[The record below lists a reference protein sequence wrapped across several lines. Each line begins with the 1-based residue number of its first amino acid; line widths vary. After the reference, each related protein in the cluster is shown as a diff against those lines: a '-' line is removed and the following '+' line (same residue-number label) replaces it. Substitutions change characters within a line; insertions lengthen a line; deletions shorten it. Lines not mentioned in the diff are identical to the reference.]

1 MKKRSLTPMLTSS
14 TDRRSFLAV
23 LAAGAVATA
32 LPNPAAAMS
41 EAEANALIGR
51 VMNDIHGIINSG
63 ASESRMI
70 QRFEG
75 IFDTYGDVPIIA
87 RSALGPPARAA
98 SSSQMQAFTDAF
110 RGYLSRKY
118 GRQFRAFIGAT
129 VEVTGARELRSFWEV
144 DSTMQLRGRSPFEV
158 RWHVSDRSG
167 GNRFFNLIIEGV
179 NVLAAERQEIGNMLE
194 RRGGDL
200 NRMIEDLRQAG

>member
-1 MKKRSLTPMLTSS
+1 MPIFS
-14 TDRRSFLAV
+14 TDRRHVIAGLAGFAA
-23 LAAGAVATA
+23 LAA
-32 LPNPAAAMS
+32 LPLPVAAMT

-51 VMNDIHGIINSG
+51 VMNDIQGIINSG
-63 ASESRMI
+63 ESEARMI

-75 IFDTYGDVPIIA
+75 IFDSYGDVPIIA

-98 SSSQMQAFTDAF
+98 SDSQLRAFAEAF

-118 GRQFRAFIGAT
+118 GRQFRQFIGAS
-129 VEVTGARELRSFWEV
+129 VEVTGAREMRSFWEV
-144 DSTMQLRGRSPFEV
+144 DSTMQLRGRAPFEV

-167 GNRFFNLIIEGV
+167 SNRFFNLIIGGV
-179 NVLAAERQEIGNMLE
+179 NVLAAERQEIGTMLE